1 MKTADESAFQELL
14 ELESFRRDRFVALG
28 CDEKQ
33 ARRAVSRKLD
43 WHELEALL
51 LQGCPLETALRILA
65 PLP

>member
-1 MKTADESAFQELL
+1 MKTADETAFKELL

-33 ARRAVSRKLD
+33 ARRAASGKLD
-43 WHELEALL
+43 WHDLESL
-51 LQGCPLETALRILA
+51 LQRGCPLETALRILA